1 MLQAD
6 SVEVTGASNH
16 PRAARMAVIAFLSF
30 NITIGCIY
38 GSFSVLL
45 AAVQTH
51 LGVGPKLSTLGI
63 PAVGLSTALCAPFVG
78 ELATRYSLRVVMLV
92 GSLCLVA
99 GFALL
104 AVATRFPVYLLAY
117 GLLLGP
123 GMAVGVVL
131 PSTLVTRWFLV
142 NRGKALGFINT
153 PVVIAAVPLITSWV
167 LQAHGLQAAY
177 LMLAAMAV
185 VSVLGSLFVVDHPPG
200 DAVMAA
206 SGVPVSGGFSMVDL
220 MRSTRFWGLS
230 LAFIASAV
238 SSIVLTVHMVPMAHT
253 WGITGTLAASLLSIM
268 SLIGIIGTNL
278 FGWVVDRLGAVL
290 AMVLVVFDGGV
301 LWLLLLLHPSYP
313 AAAVIIGLIGLH
325 AAGVVPVFSAALSEV
340 FGKES
345 FSRAYG
351 LVQLVILP
359 FSVFCV
365 PAAALVYTR
374 TNSYAGAIIGVAAFL
389 LVGSVLAL
397 SARRHVVTAA

>member
-78 ELATRYSLRVVMLV
+78 ELATRYSLRLVMLV

-104 AVATRFPVYLLAY
+104 AVATHFPLYLLAY

-131 PSTLVTRWFLV
+131 PDRKS
-142 NRGKALGFINT
+142 
-153 PVVIAAVPLITSWV
+153 VV
-167 LQAHGLQAAY
+167 
-177 LMLAAMAV
+177 
-185 VSVLGSLFVVDHPPG
+185 
-200 DAVMAA
+200 
-206 SGVPVSGGFSMVDL
+206 
-220 MRSTRFWGLS
+220 
-230 LAFIASAV
+230 
-238 SSIVLTVHMVPMAHT
+238 
-253 WGITGTLAASLLSIM
+253 
-268 SLIGIIGTNL
+268 
-278 FGWVVDRLGAVL
+278 
-290 AMVLVVFDGGV
+290 
-301 LWLLLLLHPSYP
+301 
-313 AAAVIIGLIGLH
+313 
-325 AAGVVPVFSAALSEV
+325 
-340 FGKES
+340 
-345 FSRAYG
+345 
-351 LVQLVILP
+351 
-359 FSVFCV
+359 
-365 PAAALVYTR
+365 
-374 TNSYAGAIIGVAAFL
+374 
-389 LVGSVLAL
+389 
-397 SARRHVVTAA
+397 